1 MAGFTVDPYNVNKPM
16 SFVEEAGNYNVEIT
30 DARYTAHNSKG
41 NEMITFNVKV
51 IDGKYQGSSIRFN
64 NLAWNE
70 DDEDKKNAAI
80 KRFNSLAIA
89 LGAKKDTQVTVEQLA
104 RGMKGKKIN
113 VFVNWGEVDK
123 KGHSYLNVLQYFP
136 LDPDGSKPNGKKN
149 PASDTGNKSKTKSN
163 GSPATDPF
171 ANNGETIDISDDD
184 LPF

>member
-30 DARYTAHNSKG
+30 DARYTAHNGSG

-64 NLAWNE
+64 HMSW
-70 DDEDKKNAAI
+70 DEKDEESAKSTF

-89 LGAKKDTQVTVEQLA
+89 LGAKKGVQITVEQLA
-104 RGMKGKKIN
+104 QNMKGKKIN
-113 VFVNWGEVDK
+113 VFTDWGKPDN
-123 KGHSYLNVLQYFP
+123 KGHVYLNVYQYYP

-149 PASDTGNKSKTKSN
+149 PASDTGNKPKTKSN

-171 ANNGETIDISDDD
+171 ASNGDSIDIDDDD